1 MININKK
8 YVELYMKIQIN
19 TKLLL
24 PIYMQHP
31 KDIMNPNLNVLKQEL
46 ERNKINYNIVCI
58 GDKIIVFR

>member
-8 YVELYMKIQIN
+8 YVELYMKKQIN

-24 PIYMQHP
+24 PIHMQHP